1 MTEFSSVHLHET
13 GYTACGAWN
22 AWVPATACWRSL
34 SVSLAFKS
42 SKCCAVVFLGTLA
55 LLWLKSWWD
64 MRNAVP
70 LDVSAAC
77 GDITPEELAKHDGR
91 DPFKPIYFSVQG
103 RVFDVTAGRD
113 FYGPGAPAAA
123 LRLLIAPLL
132 DMGRAYGVTDLRK
145 LGWPLQRA
153 CSPSCYGKHARS
165 SRYCMHFHPD

>member
-1 MTEFSSVHLHET
+1 MQGLLPL
-13 GYTACGAWN
+13 
-22 AWVPATACWRSL
+22 PAGDHVLASL
-34 SVSLAFKS
+34 SRVRTR
-42 SKCCAVVFLGTLA
+42 CAVVFLGTLA

-113 FYGPGAPAAA
+113 FYGPGAPSCRPATPQ
-123 LRLLIAPLL
+123 LTSLTW
-132 DMGRAYGVTDLRK
+132 GRAYGVTALRN
-145 LGWPLQRA
+145 LGWPQCA
-153 CSPSCYGKHARS
+153 CLPIFYRQPCSAIACISSNRS
-165 SRYCMHFHPD
+165 GRSRQQGPALHSEFAIPR

>member
-1 MTEFSSVHLHET
+1 M
-13 GYTACGAWN
+13 
-22 AWVPATACWRSL
+22 
-34 SVSLAFKS
+34 
-42 SKCCAVVFLGTLA
+42 VFLGTLA

-113 FYGPGAPAAA
+113 FYGPGAPSCRPATPRAH
-123 LRLLIAPLL
+123 LLNV
-132 DMGRAYGVTDLRK
+132 GRAYGVTALRR
-145 LGWPLQRA
+145 LGWHQCA
-153 CSPSCYGKHARS
+153 CLPNSPPKPSPAIACTSANGSGRS
-165 SRYCMHFHPD
+165 WQQGLALHSDFGIPC

>member
-1 MTEFSSVHLHET
+1 M
-13 GYTACGAWN
+13 CG
-22 AWVPATACWRSL
+22 
-34 SVSLAFKS
+34 
-42 SKCCAVVFLGTLA
+42 AVVFLGTLA

-113 FYGPGAPAAA
+113 FYGPGTPGRRPATAQAHLLIVGRADGVTA
-123 LRLLIAPLL
+123 LRS
-132 DMGRAYGVTDLRK
+132 
-145 LGWPLQRA
+145 LGWPQCA
-153 CSPSCYGKHARS
+153 CLPFCSKKHAQS
-165 SRYCMHFHPD
+165 SSYCMQLLDLLRA

>member
-1 MTEFSSVHLHET
+1 MLECKGSCHCLLAIAVLASLSSVRT
-13 GYTACGAWN
+13 
-22 AWVPATACWRSL
+22 R
-34 SVSLAFKS
+34 
-42 SKCCAVVFLGTLA
+42 CAVVFLGTLA

-113 FYGPGAPAAA
+113 FYGPGAPGCRPATPQ
-123 LRLLIAPLL
+123 LTSSTW
-132 DMGRAYGVTDLRK
+132 GRAYGVTALRN
-145 LGWPLQRA
+145 LGWLQCACLPSFPPTTMPSYRTHLIKSLRA
-153 CSPSCYGKHARS
+153 
-165 SRYCMHFHPD
+165 